1 MMTRA
6 AVAVSCLALMTVS
19 SRVAAFSVG
28 GVARPRLRAAA
39 AEVCPRAAT
48 ARAAFSARH
57 ALLRV
62 SPHTRRTV
70 PRMSLADVELDQMYS
85 AVGEMEPDFLPQLGG
100 LKAAEAGENATVM
113 PLFPLGAVVYT
124 PFSEHRL
131 NIFEPRY
138 RAMYNDILFS
148 GARRFAVCTM
158 HPEDGR
164 LATHASVFYLKDLKE
179 VSEQTNDAVKFVC
192 DHEVIGTV
200 RIKTILNPESFEKAD
215 TYLKGEVEY
224 LEDSETDDAAA
235 STAEAALKEN
245 YEQLVSLQHEI
256 LEDVKFTKDSVQN
269 FNTTVGK
276 GFWTTV
282 EMWQVFQQQRLMAKQ
297 QEMQREFQTKLIQYL
312 TKDSSTGG
320 LPEVVNIADLPDE
333 LQQEVRA
340 LQSRMAEDL
349 MPMQVRDGFDVQLL
363 VQAKSH
369 SDRLRILLGLVQNE
383 RRRLEAKKTLKS
395 LFASE

>member
-1 MMTRA
+1 
-6 AVAVSCLALMTVS
+6 
-19 SRVAAFSVG
+19 
-28 GVARPRLRAAA
+28 
-39 AEVCPRAAT
+39 
-48 ARAAFSARH
+48 
-57 ALLRV
+57 
-62 SPHTRRTV
+62 
-70 PRMSLADVELDQMYS
+70 
-85 AVGEMEPDFLPQLGG
+85 
-100 LKAAEAGENATVM
+100 
-113 PLFPLGAVVYT
+113 
-124 PFSEHRL
+124 
-131 NIFEPRY
+131 
-138 RAMYNDILFS
+138 
-148 GARRFAVCTM
+148 M

-256 LEDVKFTKDSVQN
+256 LEDVKFTKDSVKN